1 MKSGKNFN
9 NSDLPPLVPFSNRP
23 QNVAARPSF
32 AVMSINKEPIKKLL
46 ACFCLCFFASAL
58 NAFAQTSFQIVPGA
72 KVGAITART
81 SEADLR
87 RIYGSKNVRSGEVG
101 LGEGET
107 VPGTI
112 LFPNDPRRR
121 LEIAWKNAKTKKS
134 PDFVQFSGEK
144 SFWQIAPGIGLG
156 TSLKTLE
163 RINGRG
169 FTLLGFQWDYSGT
182 VVSWN
187 GGKLA
192 RRFGKDNEFVTLR
205 LSPRTYE
212 NKALAKDL
220 DAVVGDG
227 EFSSKNK
234 SMQKINPEIYFVIV
248 KFP

>member
-1 MKSGKNFN
+1 M
-9 NSDLPPLVPFSNRP
+9 R
-23 QNVAARPSF
+23 
-32 AVMSINKEPIKKLL
+32 INKKPIKKLF
-46 ACFCLCFFASAL
+46 ACFCLCFFAVTL
-58 NAFAQTSFQIVPGA
+58 NASAQTSFQIVPGV
-72 KVGAITART
+72 KVGAITSRT

-87 RIYGSKNVRSGEVG
+87 RIYGSRNVRSGEVG

-121 LEIAWKNAKTKKS
+121 LEIAWKNTRAKKN

-144 SFWQIAPGIGLG
+144 SRWQIAPGIGLG
-156 TSLKTLE
+156 TSLKILE
-163 RINGRG
+163 QINGRG
-169 FTLLGFQWDYSGT
+169 FKLLGFQWDYSGT

-192 RRFGKDNEFVTLR
+192 RRFGNDGGTVSLR
-205 LSPRTYE
+205 LSPRSYE

-220 DAVVGDG
+220 DAVMGDG

-234 SMQKINPEIYFVIV
+234 SMQKINPEVYFVVV

>member
-1 MKSGKNFN
+1 M
-9 NSDLPPLVPFSNRP
+9 R
-23 QNVAARPSF
+23 
-32 AVMSINKEPIKKLL
+32 INKEPIKKLF
-46 ACFCLCFFASAL
+46 ACFCLCFFAAAL
-58 NAFAQTSFQIVPGA
+58 NASAQTSFQIVPGV
-72 KVGAITART
+72 KVGAITSRT

-87 RIYGSKNVRSGEVG
+87 RIYGTKNVRSGEVG

-121 LEIAWKNAKTKKS
+121 LEIAWKNTRAKKN
-134 PDFVQFSGEK
+134 PDFVQFAGEK
-144 SFWQIAPGIGLG
+144 SLWQIAPGIGLG

-169 FTLLGFQWDYSGT
+169 FKMLGFQWDYSGT

-187 GGKLA
+187 GGRLA
-192 RRFGKDNEFVTLR
+192 RRFGNDGAIVTLR
-205 LSPRTYE
+205 LSPSSYE

-234 SMQKINPEIYFVIV
+234 SMQKINPEVYFAVI